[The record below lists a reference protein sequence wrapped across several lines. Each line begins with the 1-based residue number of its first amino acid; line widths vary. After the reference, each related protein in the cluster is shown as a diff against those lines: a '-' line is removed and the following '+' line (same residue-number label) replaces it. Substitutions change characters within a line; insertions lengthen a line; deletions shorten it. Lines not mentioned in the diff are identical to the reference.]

1 MKQCVNKQINLSSDH
16 LNNRLLFAE
25 LASIQWH
32 GAISEMQIH
41 CYNCNVCISTIMR
54 HIKLHVVDPRSESV
68 FYILVGLLIT
78 QVNRM
83 FRSRRVLAIGGKHC
97 DYGWTGS
104 VFIHFYV
111 L

>member
-1 MKQCVNKQINLSSDH
+1 MK
-16 LNNRLLFAE
+16 
-25 LASIQWH
+25 
-32 GAISEMQIH
+32 AILRIH
-41 CYNCNVCISTIMR
+41 SAAIDTTI
-54 HIKLHVVDPRSESV
+54 ICENGGV
-68 FYILVGLLIT
+68 FT

>member
-1 MKQCVNKQINLSSDH
+1 MFYGDLVYKFKIIVINL
-16 LNNRLLFAE
+16 
-25 LASIQWH
+25 
-32 GAISEMQIH
+32 
-41 CYNCNVCISTIMR
+41 
-54 HIKLHVVDPRSESV
+54 
-68 FYILVGLLIT
+68 ILVINSKRQLDVKKVGFNMDIIT